1 MVKTAKKRVLVER
14 QGGVSIETSNQGNNP
29 IIDDRGIAFAV
40 YILYFLGY
48 VTGITT
54 LIGVM
59 IAYLQNRS
67 CSSELRSHFTFQVR
81 TFWIGLLSLFVG
93 GILLYIGIGVLVLL
107 GGLLWSLIRNVKGIL
122 ALNRNEPI
130 INPDS
135 VDIWRLEE
143 VLIYDN

>member
-1 MVKTAKKRVLVER
+1 MAKTAKKRVLVER
-14 QGGVSIETSNQGNNP
+14 QGGVSIETSNQGKNP
-29 IIDDRGIAFAV
+29 IIDDRSIAFAV

-67 CSSELRSHFTFQVR
+67 CSSVRSHFTFQVR

-93 GILLYIGIGVLVLL
+93 GIFLYIGIGVLVLL

-135 VDIWRLEE
+135 WIFGD
-143 VLIYDN
+143 

>member
-14 QGGVSIETSNQGNNP
+14 QRGVSIETSNQGNNP

-135 VDIWRLEE
+135 WIFGD
-143 VLIYDN
+143 

>member
-14 QGGVSIETSNQGNNP
+14 QGGVSIETSNQGKNP

-135 VDIWRLEE
+135 WIFGD
-143 VLIYDN
+143 

>member
-14 QGGVSIETSNQGNNP
+14 QGGVSIETSNQGKNP

-130 INPDS
+130 INPNSWIFGD
-135 VDIWRLEE
+135 
-143 VLIYDN
+143 

>member
-1 MVKTAKKRVLVER
+1 MAKTAKKRVLVER
-14 QGGVSIETSNQGNNP
+14 QGGVSIETSNQGKNP

-135 VDIWRLEE
+135 WIFGD
-143 VLIYDN
+143 

>member
-1 MVKTAKKRVLVER
+1 MAKTAKKRVLVER
-14 QGGVSIETSNQGNNP
+14 QGGVTIETSNQRNNP

-67 CSSELRSHFTFQVR
+67 CSSVRRSLH
-81 TFWIGLLSLFVG
+81 LSG
-93 GILLYIGIGVLVLL
+93 
-107 GGLLWSLIRNVKGIL
+107 
-122 ALNRNEPI
+122 
-130 INPDS
+130 
-135 VDIWRLEE
+135 
-143 VLIYDN
+143 

>member
-135 VDIWRLEE
+135 WIFGD
-143 VLIYDN
+143 

>member
-130 INPDS
+130 INPNSWIFGD
-135 VDIWRLEE
+135 
-143 VLIYDN
+143 